1 MSEPEMCPIWRLLV
15 LLSLLSLPSVLH
27 RQGLAK
33 AHVDS
38 KPALARIIAQGLM
51 KHNAEGRIQSI
62 RIMDSLNASGQMASG
77 MVGWLIGSVSLQQQ
91 QESSCYKYSF
101 EHLLCMRTWAGYLE
115 YGYKQDTCANVT
127 NIQLDYGGIRMSF
140 HKEWFSANISLEFDI
155 DLRLPFDNK
164 IVKTHT
170 CMNLVVE
177 FRLEKDEF
185 GRRDLVMGSCR
196 VEPSSIY
203 MTVLTEDISPKIK
216 RFLHNF
222 RENLVK
228 VTPHLVESQ
237 VCPLIGEILGQ
248 LDVKLLKSLMG
259 CCS

>member
-91 QESSCYKYSF
+91 QESS
-101 EHLLCMRTWAGYLE
+101 
-115 YGYKQDTCANVT
+115 ANVT

-237 VCPLIGEILGQ
+237 VSLRENIFPLGIFESEGQTCILAIQKRVSNLGLQ
-248 LDVKLLKSLMG
+248 NLENLSFVVY
-259 CCS
+259 

>member
-1 MSEPEMCPIWRLLV
+1 MCPVWRLLV
-15 LLSLLSLPSVLH
+15 LLSLLSLPSALH

-51 KHNAEGRIQSI
+51 KHNAEGRIQNI
-62 RIMDSLNASGQMASG
+62 RIMDSLNASGQMAPG
-77 MVGWLIGSVSLQQQ
+77 MVGWLISSMSLQQQ
-91 QESSCYKYSF
+91 QESS
-101 EHLLCMRTWAGYLE
+101 
-115 YGYKQDTCANVT
+115 ANVT

-164 IVKTHT
+164 IIKTRAY
-170 CMNLVVE
+170 MNLVVE
-177 FRLEKDEF
+177 FWLEKDEF
-185 GRRDLVMGSCR
+185 GRRDLVIGSCC

-203 MTVLTEDISPKIK
+203 TTVLTEDISPKMK
-216 RFLHNF
+216 HFLHNF

-228 VTPHLVESQ
+228 VTPRLVESQ
-237 VCPLIGEILGQ
+237 VCPLIGEILRQ
-248 LDVKLLKSLMG
+248 LDVKLLKSLMEQAVAHKFNQL
-259 CCS
+259 

>member
-91 QESSCYKYSF
+91 QESS
-101 EHLLCMRTWAGYLE
+101 
-115 YGYKQDTCANVT
+115 ANVT

-248 LDVKLLKSLMG
+248 LDVKLLKSLMEQAVAHKFNQL
-259 CCS
+259 